1 MVKKQS
7 HEMMGEAVHWPSAR
21 QMLPVAPGGF
31 PTAVGLTLET
41 GGEEELKG

>member
-21 QMLPVAPGGF
+21 QMLPLAPGGF
-31 PTAVGLTLET
+31 PTAVRLTLET
-41 GGEEELKG
+41 VVEEELRG